1 MSNLPLGAENDPF
14 CSLQMLR
21 KETFKFDLG
30 VKGIA
35 WYEYY
40 GFLDTDEARED
51 IKQRLVAALS
61 QLGDIDIKDVDI
73 SIY

>member
-14 CSLQMLR
+14 APYNV
-21 KETFKFDLG
+21 KVETFKFDLG

>member
-14 CSLQMLR
+14 APYNV
-21 KETFKFDLG
+21 KEETFKFDLG

-61 QLGDIDIKDVDI
+61 QLRDIDIKDVNI

>member
-1 MSNLPLGAENDPF
+1 MSNLPLGAELDPYAPF
-14 CSLQMLR
+14 NAKEDTLR
-21 KETFKFDLG
+21 FDLG

-40 GFLDTDEARED
+40 DTLDLDEARED

-61 QLGDIDIKDVDI
+61 QLGDIEIDDVDVA
-73 SIY
+73 IY

>member
-1 MSNLPLGAENDPF
+1 MNNLLLGAENDPF
-14 CSLQMLR
+14 APYNV
-21 KETFKFDLG
+21 KEETFKLDLG

-51 IKQRLVAALS
+51 IKQRLVASLS

>member
-14 CSLQMLR
+14 APYNV
-21 KETFKFDLG
+21 KEETFKFDLG

-35 WYEYY
+35 WYY